1 MKRLVCIFCIFYILI
16 INFIHHASAKDIKVN
31 ISGNVIIPPCSIEVL
46 AYVDFPFGEINDAYT
61 NEKPVF
67 KQNTYR
73 IDCGYY
79 WGEPYLTISGPSLP
93 GAPSDIL
100 TLRRDEGGESAIGVE
115 FYQGNAASQGAK
127 IVLGGDPYKNKITS
141 GLTNVNSSQSN
152 LTITAKLFR
161 IAGKKI
167 LVGSYTGSAT
177 MTFSYL

>member
-1 MKRLVCIFCIFYILI
+1 MKRLVCIFYILI
-16 INFIHHASAKDIKVN
+16 INFIHQASARDIKVH

-61 NEKPVF
+61 NEEPVF
-67 KQNTYR
+67 KQKTYR
-73 IDCGYY
+73 VSCGYY
-79 WGEPYLTISGPSLP
+79 SGTPYLTISGPSLP

-100 TLRRDEGGESAIGVE
+100 NLRRDEGGESAIGVE
-115 FYQGNAASQGAK
+115 FYQGNTASQGAK

-141 GLTNVNSSQSN
+141 GLTSVNSSNSE

-161 IAGKKI
+161 IASKKI